1 MPRVGYGNL
10 PDRRAQTCTYLVEV
24 CEMAWIEKRKRSDG
38 GVSAYVAWRLG
49 GGTGPRQ
56 TETLSAGSNEQ
67 NVARA
72 DGFKKMVESA
82 GEYWPDGSR

>member
-1 MPRVGYGNL
+1 
-10 PDRRAQTCTYLVEV
+10 
-24 CEMAWIEKRKRSDG
+24 MAWIEKRKRSDG

-49 GGTGPRQ
+49 GGTGSRQ
-56 TETLSAGSNEQ
+56 TETFSAGSDEQ